1 MARAV
6 KESLSLEGE
15 VTEDGRLV
23 VILPSDV
30 PRGRV
35 RVTVE
40 LAPEAFEL
48 SENDLRG
55 LGLTAEEIASSP
67 DLGAWGQENPAIDG
81 AHFVEALRG
90 VRPGHHW

>member
-1 MARAV
+1 MAPAIG
-6 KESLSLEGE
+6 ESLSLEGE

-40 LAPEAFEL
+40 LAPEALEL
-48 SENDLRG
+48 SEEDLRG
-55 LGLTAEEIASSP
+55 LGLTAQEIASSP
-67 DLGAWGQENPAIDG
+67 EVGAWGQESSTY
-81 AHFVEALRG
+81 RCT
-90 VRPGHHW
+90 R

>member
-1 MARAV
+1 MAPAIG
-6 KESLSLEGE
+6 ESLSLEGE

-40 LAPEAFEL
+40 LAPEALDL
-48 SENDLRG
+48 SEEDLRG
-55 LGLTAEEIASSP
+55 LGLTAQEIASSP
-67 DLGAWGQENPAIDG
+67 ELGAWGLESSTQDG
-81 AHFVEALRG
+81 AGFVETLRS
-90 VRPGHHW
+90 VRPAHRW